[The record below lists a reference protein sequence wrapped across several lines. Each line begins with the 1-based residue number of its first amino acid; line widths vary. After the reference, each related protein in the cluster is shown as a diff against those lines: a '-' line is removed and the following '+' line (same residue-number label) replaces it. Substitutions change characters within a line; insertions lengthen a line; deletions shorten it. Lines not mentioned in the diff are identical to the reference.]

1 MTITVLEPED
11 KIMMKLTQYDVEE
24 NKEQNDGSTMVKDT
38 ENENILDDAELY
50 KLGDADD
57 IDLVIGS
64 DEY

>member
-1 MTITVLEPED
+1 MTITVLRPD
-11 KIMMKLTQYDVEE
+11 DGIMMKLTQYDVEE